1 MVKKEIKSAFSFVKQ
16 TVKFVFFLAHLLFQT
31 KGNLKNPL
39 KKVYSGKVAMLANG
53 PSMKNVLPRLTT
65 DEFKNTDFIV
75 LNFFGSMDIFTQ
87 IRPKHFCMA
96 DPMFFQENHNHD
108 RVMKLFDD
116 LNKKVDC
123 EMNLYIPAS
132 LKRQFLAFSGLHNS
146 HIHIVPLNLT
156 VYTGYEEFRHYFYRH
171 GLSMPSVVTVALM
184 AIYVGINSGYSEIDL
199 YGVDHTFFDSLTVNS
214 KNQLCICDTHFYDK
228 NKVELKPMLR
238 WDSTVWRMSDYLEE
252 KMAVFKNHD
261 IMAAYAVSQG
271 VRIVNC
277 TECSLIDSYER
288 KQIDL

>member
-116 LNKKVDC
+116 LNKKVDW

-156 VYTGYEEFRHYFYRH
+156 VYTGYEEFRHYSI
-171 GLSMPSVVTVALM
+171 GMVCQCLV
-184 AIYVGINSGYSEIDL
+184 
-199 YGVDHTFFDSLTVNS
+199 
-214 KNQLCICDTHFYDK
+214 
-228 NKVELKPMLR
+228 
-238 WDSTVWRMSDYLEE
+238 
-252 KMAVFKNHD
+252 
-261 IMAAYAVSQG
+261 
-271 VRIVNC
+271 
-277 TECSLIDSYER
+277 
-288 KQIDL
+288 

>member
-1 MVKKEIKSAFSFVKQ
+1 
-16 TVKFVFFLAHLLFQT
+16 
-31 KGNLKNPL
+31 
-39 KKVYSGKVAMLANG
+39 MLANG

-116 LNKKVDC
+116 LNKKVDW

-156 VYTGYEEFRHYFYRH
+156 VYTGYEEFRHYSI
-171 GLSMPSVVTVALM
+171 GMVCQCLV
-184 AIYVGINSGYSEIDL
+184 
-199 YGVDHTFFDSLTVNS
+199 
-214 KNQLCICDTHFYDK
+214 
-228 NKVELKPMLR
+228 
-238 WDSTVWRMSDYLEE
+238 
-252 KMAVFKNHD
+252 
-261 IMAAYAVSQG
+261 
-271 VRIVNC
+271 
-277 TECSLIDSYER
+277 
-288 KQIDL
+288 